1 MTYTVSSGALN
12 STPSIHAVSAGR
24 HIQVGEHDSVED
36 ARAAMELFKR
46 VRSSGTHWQ
55 STDHTA
61 SAAAAA
67 AGSSSRDE
75 DALLSVTR
83 HGETQQPCSG
93 RQRLGRRRRGV
104 KHSNS
109 DSNNNSSSSNK
120 RQRVDSC
127 SEDNVMRY
135 LSDHYWPEDIQLASF

>member
-1 MTYTVSSGALN
+1 VS
-12 STPSIHAVSAGR
+12 VGR

-67 AGSSSRDE
+67 GSSSRDE
-75 DALLSVTR
+75 DAVLSVTR

-93 RQRLGRRRRGV
+93 RQRLGRRRRGA

-109 DSNNNSSSSNK
+109 DSDNNSSSSNK